1 MEGISSALCNSNSK
15 VSLIYRMTGK
25 CIIYSPRYFCHI
37 SVFDMI
43 DFYRFKAPFEKTFSF
58 RPNPSHSKNVSPV
71 NMSEDGSINKVC
83 KLLGVDD
90 GKPIGE
96 GYYQSVFLCTE
107 GGRYS

>member
-1 MEGISSALCNSNSK
+1 MKRL
-15 VSLIYRMTGK
+15 SL
-25 CIIYSPRYFCHI
+25 
-37 SVFDMI
+37 FDQI
-43 DFYRFKAPFEKTFSF
+43 RLIL
-58 RPNPSHSKNVSPV
+58 KNVSPV

-90 GKPIGE
+90 GDDGKPIGE